1 MSHYKGIKTDQ
12 FTSGKIFKLKS
23 ILSVNLFKITLK
35 MFTSSKLLTVM
46 DNYLWICKGSNWKN
60 YLEWMPTI
68 LLSLN
73 FFVTADHDIK
83 QFSLAR
89 TLGNQISSW

>member
-46 DNYLWICKGSNWKN
+46 DNYL
-60 YLEWMPTI
+60 
-68 LLSLN
+68 
-73 FFVTADHDIK
+73 
-83 QFSLAR
+83 
-89 TLGNQISSW
+89 